1 MRATLLH
8 RHHAKRI
15 CNTRGNLYNKELMR
29 KSMDATVAI
38 EPNGTVA
45 SFLTNELILVAERIY
60 QSRRRYLCFKRYS
73 ISLLGKPFSLAK
85 VVKIIK
91 GLQTF
96 YPHFTGIKMQHI
108 NICITSYGKQ
118 NGSCTVLLIVKGC

>member
-1 MRATLLH
+1 MLQ
-8 RHHAKRI
+8 
-15 CNTRGNLYNKELMR
+15 
-29 KSMDATVAI
+29 
-38 EPNGTVA
+38 
-45 SFLTNELILVAERIY
+45 IY
-60 QSRRRYLCFKRYS
+60 QSRRKYLFFKCYS

-118 NGSCTVLLIVKGC
+118 NGSCTVPLIVKGC